1 MNTLGTYLEKLRISY
16 GYSLH
21 AAARKCGLSH
31 GYIRDVEK
39 GVNRN
44 NCSQLIPKPNTLKK
58 FAQAY
63 NADFNV
69 LMHLA
74 GYSVETVKDE
84 FEFVEIEL
92 SSINY
97 IRVNAYNE
105 IEYHLDSEAHLEKKP
120 LYDYLLLETKL
131 EKIDFLR
138 IESGLFVNLRQ
149 IKDLRF
155 PERKIQ
161 FVNKCITLTWI
172 QFTKHNKILKRA
184 LEKNSSTNAS
194 APIKSSTLIRKVS
207 RSH

>member
-21 AAARKCGLSH
+21 AAARKCDLSH

-44 NCSQLIPKPNTLKK
+44 NCSPLIPKPITLKK

-74 GYSVETVKDE
+74 GYSSDPVKDE

-92 SSINY
+92 DLINY
-97 IRVNAYNE
+97 IRVNTYNE

-131 EKIDFLR
+131 EKFDFLR

-161 FVNKCITLTWI
+161 FDNKCLTLTWV
-172 QFTKHNKILKRA
+172 QYTKHNKILKRA
-184 LEKNSSTNAS
+184 LEKNSSTEGQD
-194 APIKSSTLIRKVS
+194 PINTSTLIRKLTS
-207 RSH
+207 FH